1 MPQTTEAY
9 RFSLLDVVGKTF
21 ERVLHKRIMKFL
33 IRFQKLDDNQNGFRP
48 ARGTEMHLMTLDE
61 TLLAAGQDLPV
72 CFMDIKKAF
81 PTVRRSSRD
90 VVQGAVWKI
99 IHSMYD
105 HRTGY
110 PPHLR
115 FFSSGEVLTGDLSR
129 RFPGRVCGW
138 RTVSARR
145 GRSIE
150 HPFRLKP
157 YHVRCVWCHIL
168 RGIVPTVTFF

>member
-1 MPQTTEAY
+1 MRPGKSNAALYTQSIK
-9 RFSLLDVVGKTF
+9 RWCVVWPLYSQSKIPFFVSPRYMYVHIG
-21 ERVLHKRIMKFL
+21 RVLVSFL
-33 IRFQKLDDNQNGFRP
+33 RP
-48 ARGTEMHLMTLDE
+48 G
-61 TLLAAGQDLPV
+61 G
-72 CFMDIKKAF
+72 
-81 PTVRRSSRD
+81 
-90 VVQGAVWKI
+90 KI
-99 IHSMYD
+99 LGPGEWLKQPPLSGGLSGPITTGGGLTPGLI